1 LRRREGFQLPRVV
14 VFIEDLATALENGR
28 RPFKEALLRLL
39 EDGGRAGIHI
49 VAATERPQAPTL
61 DTLLKNG
68 LPVRICGRLTNEG
81 EAWAAT
87 GITQSGAE
95 QLLGRGD
102 FVAVVTG
109 NVVRFQ
115 AAYIGDY
122 DLHLCVDS
130 LHRDRPPTIIAQ
142 PWDGRPRL
150 ASGLQNAAGTFYFD
164 GRNVNLAPNE

>member
-1 LRRREGFQLPRVV
+1 MV
-14 VFIEDLATALENGR
+14 VFIEDLATALEKGR
-28 RPFKEALLRLL
+28 RPFKKALLRLL
-39 EDGGRAGIHI
+39 EDGGRAGIHVI
-49 VAATERPQAPTL
+49 AATARPQALVL
-61 DTLLKNG
+61 DSLLKSG
-68 LPVRICGRLTNEG
+68 LPVRISGRLADEG

-87 GITQSGAE
+87 GITQSGAG

-102 FVAVVTG
+102 FIAVVTG

-130 LHRDRPPTIIAQ
+130 LHRDRPPTIVAQ

-150 ASGLQNAAGTFYFD
+150 VSGLQNAAGTFYFD
-164 GRNVNLAPNE
+164 GRHINLAPNE